1 MPNPY
6 HRLWVTASAQKIE
19 AVTVLIS
26 HQQDSGHLSCS
37 TSIPGINSWH
47 FFSCLWT
54 SGYCLCNQRV
64 ALLPE
69 KDYGLW
75 GQTCTRRPALPLTGS
90 VALGYGTP
98 ERSFHGPLSPLCPSG
113 KHTGQCV
120 AGAFM
125 PLSFRVNK
133 GKEVTER

>member
-1 MPNPY
+1 MGFGV
-6 HRLWVTASAQKIE
+6 RLAPEGQ
-19 AVTVLIS
+19 
-26 HQQDSGHLSCS
+26 
-37 TSIPGINSWH
+37 
-47 FFSCLWT
+47 
-54 SGYCLCNQRV
+54 LC
-64 ALLPE
+64 PF
-69 KDYGLW
+69 
-75 GQTCTRRPALPLTGS
+75 TGS